1 MKQKVNIIEM
11 YIVLFDCSE
20 TKNQVGGGDESNQ
33 AAGVS
38 EAAVGDAAVV
48 NKTVDATDV
57 AAADR
62 GTDDEI
68 RSGEHRFGQVKIVIL
83 GFYHIYPVFSYNMTR
98 QKYISRV
105 VFEEPAYT
113 GDQSSLVETPSG
125 EILNS
130 RRRGSYS
137 GLSRASIG
145 KKKQNQAQIK
155 L

>member
-1 MKQKVNIIEM
+1 MKQKVNIIDM
-11 YIVLFDCSE
+11 YIALFDRSE

-57 AAADR
+57 AARDR

-83 GFYHIYPVFSYNMTR
+83 DFYHIYPVFSYNMTR
-98 QKYISRV
+98 QKSIARV

>member
-1 MKQKVNIIEM
+1 
-11 YIVLFDCSE
+11 
-20 TKNQVGGGDESNQ
+20 
-33 AAGVS
+33 
-38 EAAVGDAAVV
+38 
-48 NKTVDATDV
+48 
-57 AAADR
+57 
-62 GTDDEI
+62 
-68 RSGEHRFGQVKIVIL
+68 
-83 GFYHIYPVFSYNMTR
+83 MTR
-98 QKYISRV
+98 QKSISRV